1 MTTLSII
8 PAKSVNGIE
17 FGSRQADVETSFG
30 RATSTFKKT
39 KWSKGKTADYGSFH
53 IYYDAADQ
61 LEAIE
66 IFGGTI
72 ELPSTAI
79 KIPATTDEVLKA
91 LPSLK
96 SNEYGFTSE
105 SESIGAYAEDDR
117 VISILFG
124 KPDYYA

>member
-1 MTTLSII
+1 MTTLNII
-8 PAKSVNGIE
+8 PAKSVNGFK
-17 FGSRQADVETSFG
+17 FGAEQADVETSFG
-30 RATSTFKKT
+30 QAISTFKKT

-53 IYYDAADQ
+53 IHYDAADQ

-66 IFGGTI
+66 IFDATI
-72 ELPSTAI
+72 KLPSTAI
-79 KIPATTDEVLKA
+79 KIPAAIDEVLKA

-96 SNEYGFTSE
+96 SNECEFTSE
-105 SESIGAYAEDDR
+105 SESIGAYVEDGR

>member
-1 MTTLSII
+1 MTALSII

-17 FGSRQADVETSFG
+17 FGSKQADIETSFG
-30 RATSTFKKT
+30 QATSTFKKT

-53 IYYDAADQ
+53 IHYDAADQ

-66 IFGGTI
+66 IFDATI
-72 ELPSTAI
+72 ELPSTVI
-79 KIPATTDEVLKA
+79 IIPATIDEVLKA

-105 SESIGAYAEDDR
+105 SESIGAYAEDGCM
-117 VISILFG
+117 VSILFG
-124 KPDYYA
+124 KPGYYA